1 MKATQVIASA
11 FMAEVRRSRR
21 KNKRDGIAL
30 DTGVFTISIADIE
43 KALKPHQRSDP
54 MTKLPVQYHQRLKV
68 SDYFLAEK
76 LPPHR
81 KGVDL
86 RIEIAKDMG
95 GNEKAISCWPLCGMG

>member
-21 KNKRDGIAL
+21 KNKGDGIAL
-30 DTGVFTISIADIE
+30 DTGVFAISIADIE
-43 KALKPHQRSDP
+43 KALKPRQRLDP
-54 MTKLPVQYHQRLKV
+54 TTKLPIQYHQWLKAF
-68 SDYFLAEK
+68 DYFLAEK

-86 RIEIAKDMG
+86 HIEIEKD
-95 GNEKAISCWPLCGMG
+95 